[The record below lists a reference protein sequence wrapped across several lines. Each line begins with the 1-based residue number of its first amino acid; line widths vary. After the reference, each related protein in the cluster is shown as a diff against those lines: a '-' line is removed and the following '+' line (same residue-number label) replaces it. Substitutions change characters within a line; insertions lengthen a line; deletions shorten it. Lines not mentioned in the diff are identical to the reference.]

1 MTHSE
6 IITWATE
13 VTQELL
19 KKGTKIH
26 EADIIDGIITKFNK
40 VKQEKYTIAKET
52 NNKSDLVIFCK
63 EKPLLVYEF
72 KQYFKPISNTEIG
85 QIKEDFNKLYKAHQ
99 TNSSCKT
106 YFVLVSATSYTEDAE
121 IENMDNFM
129 DLSKGLNKGF
139 QLNHINKTIHLYNRK
154 KSIQPNFCVLSWEIK

>member
-1 MTHSE
+1 MEHE
-6 IITWATE
+6 KIITWATE

-19 KKGTKIH
+19 QKGSSIH

-40 VKQEKYTIAKET
+40 VKQEKYSIDKEV
-52 NNKSDLVIFCK
+52 NNKSDLVIYYK
-63 EKPLLVYEF
+63 GKPLLIYEF
-72 KQYFKPISNTEIG
+72 KQYFKPIRNTEIG
-85 QIKEDFNKLYKAHQ
+85 QVKEDFNKLYKAHQ
-99 TNSSCKT
+99 TNPSCKT
-106 YFVLVSATSYTEDAE
+106 YFVLVSAISYIEDAK

-154 KSIQPNFCVLSWEIK
+154 RLIQPNFCVLSWEIK

>member
-6 IITWATE
+6 IIIWATE

-26 EADIIDGIITKFNK
+26 EADIIDGIIAKFNCTK
-40 VKQEKYTIAKET
+40 HEKYSIDKEHE
-52 NNKSDLVIFCK
+52 NKSDLIVYHKGTPCLI
-63 EKPLLVYEF
+63 YEF
-72 KQYFKPISNTEIG
+72 KQYFKSIRKTEIAE
-85 QIKEDFNKLYKAHQ
+85 IKEDFGKLHKAYQ

-106 YFVLVSATSYTEDAE
+106 YFVLVSATSYIEDAK

-139 QLNHINKTIHLYNRK
+139 QLNYINKTIHLYNRK
-154 KSIQPNFCVLSWEIK
+154 RSSQPDFCVLSWEIK